1 MKYPFSTVA
10 IGIVFATLIFTLIFP
25 VTTER
30 VWFPIIGIL
39 IYMRISQ
46 EETKDV

>member
-30 VWFPIIGIL
+30 VWFPII
-39 IYMRISQ
+39 YMRISQ